1 MAQGEFTK
9 EEAEHAEACAKTIID
24 LLPTAKVMKVV
35 GEIND
40 LYIYLGVA
48 KSAAP
53 SAKK

>member
-24 LLPTAKVMKVV
+24 LLPKAKMINVM
-35 GEIND
+35 GEMND
-40 LYIYLGVA
+40 LYIFLGVA